1 MKQLSLFTLIGLL
14 AFSFTSCD
22 KAGNS
27 ITVTYQEAT
36 AIYGDIEAVRAQP
49 LNEGPRAVENPGKI
63 YVGSSFIL
71 LGEEEKG
78 VHVIN
83 NSDIADPQFIGFIN
97 IPGNREFFVKDN
109 FLYAET
115 NYDIIKVDVSDLNN
129 INLVD
134 RAKNIFIETMT
145 NANGED
151 LLGFSFKEVTE
162 DIDKDTD
169 FYSNIMNGQAIY
181 YDYARNIIPK
191 SAVPSSFAGNSND
204 QSGTV
209 NRITKSQNHVYIVN
223 SNRMAIIDDN
233 SSFELVNNNSV
244 PLTEGTETIFPY
256 EDKLFVGSRTSM
268 KIFDA
273 ADPREPSPVYT
284 FEHATSCDPV
294 LPTEGIVYITLRTAD
309 FSNCPGNINALVVL
323 DIENLDSPK
332 ELEEIA
338 MESPY
343 GMTIVGNMLF
353 VGEGENGLSIFDITD
368 KKDPKLL
375 KKDEE
380 IKAYD
385 ILPHPSNANLILVAG
400 TDGLSQYT
408 MDGSTVDLSINSRI
422 DY

>member
-1 MKQLSLFTLIGLL
+1 L